1 MSLIAF
7 RTAWLAVLW
16 LAFGAPVLAN
26 GCPAPG
32 QWQQPGGER
41 IAPTALFDE
50 LAEQAVVLL
59 GEQHDRADHHRWQL
73 HTLAGLHARHPDLVI
88 GLEMLPREAQPALDA
103 WVAGELDEAGFVA
116 ASDWHAAWGYD
127 PALYFPILHFAR
139 LNRIPVKALNI
150 TPALRRRLAE
160 ETWSDIPLAERYG
173 ITVPASP
180 SPAYRDSLTELYAW
194 HSTGDDG
201 QALERFITAQLA
213 WDRAMAVALREARES
228 GALVVGLIGQGHLR
242 FGHGVPHQ
250 LSDLGIEAQRT
261 LLPWPVGTTG
271 CETPPEGVARAV
283 FTIAETP
290 SGPKVPPPQLGV
302 YLTSDEAGVEI
313 RSVIEGSVAEQAG
326 LQAGDV
332 ILRAAGEAVLRPA
345 DLIQQVRRQPPG
357 TLLPL
362 AIRRNGAEQE
372 ILARFPPRS
381 P

>member
-1 MSLIAF
+1 MSLIAS

-16 LAFGAPVLAN
+16 LASSTPVLADA
-26 GCPAPG
+26 CLAPG
-32 QWQQPGGER
+32 QWLQPGGER
-41 IAPTALFDE
+41 VAPTALFDE

-59 GEQHDRADHHRWQL
+59 GEQHDNPDHHRWQL
-73 HTLAGLHARHPDLVI
+73 QTLAGLHARHPDMVI

-103 WVAGELDEAGFVA
+103 WVAGELDEADFVA
-116 ASDWHAAWGYD
+116 ASDWYAAWGYD

-160 ETWSDIPLAERYG
+160 ETWSDIPLAERHG
-173 ITVPASP
+173 ITVPAP
-180 SPAYRDSLTELYAW
+180 PPAAYRNSLAELYAR
-194 HSTGDDG
+194 HPTGRG
-201 QALERFITAQLA
+201 SRGLERFITAQLA
-213 WDRAMAVALREARES
+213 WDRAMAVALLEARES

-250 LSDLGIEAQRT
+250 LSDLGIEAHRT
-261 LLPWPVGTTG
+261 LLPWSVGSPE
-271 CETPPEGVARAV
+271 CETPPAGMARAV
-283 FTIAETP
+283 FAIAGAAP
-290 SGPKVPPPQLGV
+290 GPEVAPPQLGV
-302 YLTSDEAGVEI
+302 YLIARDAGVEI
-313 RSVIEGSVAEQAG
+313 HSVIEGSVAEQAG

-332 ILRAAGEAVLRPA
+332 ILRAAGTAVLRPA
-345 DLIQQVRRQPPG
+345 DVTRQVRRQPPG

-362 AIRRNGAEQE
+362 AVRRNGTEQE

>member
-1 MSLIAF
+1 MSLIAS
-7 RTAWLAVLW
+7 RTAWLAAIC
-16 LAFGAPVLAN
+16 LALSAPVQADT
-26 GCPAPG
+26 CPVPG

-103 WVAGELDEAGFVA
+103 WVAGELDEADFVA
-116 ASDWHAAWGYD
+116 ASDWHDAWGYD

-139 LNRIPVKALNI
+139 LHQVPVKALNI
-150 TPALRRRLAE
+150 TPTLRRRLAE
-160 ETWSDIPLAERYG
+160 GEWSAIPRGERHG
-173 ITVPASP
+173 ITVPAP
-180 SPAYRDSLTELYAW
+180 PPPAYRDNLAELYDR
-194 HSTGDDG
+194 HPRREGGGGFEPFLRS
-201 QALERFITAQLA
+201 QLA
-213 WDRAMAVALREARES
+213 WDRAMATALSEARES

-250 LSDLGIEAQRT
+250 LSDLGIDAHRT
-261 LLPWPVGTTG
+261 LLPWPVDGEA
-271 CETPPEGVARAV
+271 CDIPPEGVARAV
-283 FTIAETP
+283 FTIAEATP
-290 SGPKVPPPQLGV
+290 EPEPPQLLGV
-302 YLTSDEAGVEI
+302 RLVPHESGVEI
-313 RSVIEGSVAEQAG
+313 HAVLEGSVAEQAG
-326 LQAGDV
+326 LSAGDI
-332 ILRAAGEAVLRPA
+332 ILRAAGEPVARPA
-345 DLIQQVRRQPPG
+345 DLARRVRQQPPG

-362 AIRRNGAEQE
+362 DVRRNGTQQE